1 MRRFAALFHELDATT
16 STTEK
21 VSLLA
26 AYFREADPGDAAW
39 ALALLTG
46 NRPKGAATT
55 AVLKDMA
62 IDAAGIPEW
71 LLKECHA
78 AVGDLSETIALLL
91 PEPDGNAEES
101 LAETMEKRVLPLGA
115 SGDAEKRAV
124 IQQAWASLSGD
135 ERIVYHKLIRG
146 GFRVGVQKRLVAR
159 GLGEAFGIE
168 ADVIQHR
175 LMGGFEPTAE
185 AFGRIVSADEASER
199 LVLGYPFYLAHPL
212 NVESAD
218 AVGAALGDAGDWIC
232 ERKWDGI
239 RAQLVWRS
247 GEATLWSRGEGLIGE
262 QFPELLDA
270 ARGLPDGTVLDGE
283 VLLWRGTGH
292 LPFAV
297 LQKRLNRKVAPT
309 HQMSLFDET
318 RVVLIAYDLLEQSGE
333 DLRGL
338 AFEERRSRLENLVG
352 ELDGATRET
361 VRLSE
366 TIDAGSWDEA
376 EAEWKRSRAL
386 GVEGLMLKHR
396 RSVYGVGRTKNE
408 DGSGWY
414 KWKVE
419 PFTADAVMVGAH
431 PGSGRRASLYT
442 DYAFAV
448 WDRSETVDG
457 EERELVTFAK
467 AYSGLT
473 QEEIERLDSW
483 IRANTTMKRGPFR
496 QVKPTQVFE
505 LAFEGLQESDRH
517 KSGIAVRFPRIKRW
531 RDDKP
536 AAEADTLETLR
547 GLLALQ
553 GGGS

>member
-1 MRRFAALFHELDATT
+1 VRRFAALFHDLDATA
-16 STTEK
+16 STAEK

-26 AYFREADPGDAAW
+26 GYFGEAEPGDAAW

-46 NRPKGAATT
+46 RRPKGAATT
-55 AVLKDMA
+55 AVLRELA
-62 IDAAGIPEW
+62 IEVSGVPGW
-71 LLKECHA
+71 LLNECHA

-91 PEPDGNAEES
+91 PEPEAVGEES
-101 LAETMEKRVLPLGA
+101 LSETMDRRVVPLAA
-115 SGDAEKRAV
+115 SGIGGKRG
-124 IQQAWASLSGD
+124 IIRDAWACLGGD

-159 GLGEAFGIE
+159 GLGEAFGIDP
-168 ADVIQHR
+168 DVIQHR
-175 LMGGFEPTAE
+175 MMGGVEATAE
-185 AFGRIVSADEASER
+185 GFARVVSDDGASER
-199 LVLGYPFYLAHPL
+199 LVRGYPFYLAHPI
-212 NVESAD
+212 NADSAGGVE
-218 AVGAALGDAGDWIC
+218 GALGDASGWLC

-283 VLLWRGTGH
+283 VLIWSGGRH
-292 LPFAV
+292 LAFSA
-297 LQKRLNRKVAPT
+297 LQKRLNRRVAPS
-309 HQMSLFDET
+309 HQMSLFDDS
-318 RVVLIAYDLLEQSGE
+318 RGVLIAYDLLEEGGD
-333 DLRGL
+333 DLRGK
-338 AFEERRSRLENLVG
+338 AMEERRGRLESLLG
-352 ELDGATRET
+352 ALDAVTRET

-366 TIDAGSWDEA
+366 MVPVRSWADA
-376 EAEWKRSRAL
+376 EAEWARSRAL

-396 RSVYGVGRTKNE
+396 RSVYGVGRTKSG
-408 DGSGWY
+408 DGAGWY

-448 WDRSETVDG
+448 WDG
-457 EERELVTFAK
+457 EGPARELVTFAK

-473 QEEIERLDSW
+473 QEEIERLDAW

-505 LAFEGLQESDRH
+505 LAFEGLRESDRH
-517 KSGIAVRFPRIKRW
+517 KSGVAVRFPRIRRW

-536 AAEADTLETLR
+536 AAEADTLATLR
-547 GLLALQ
+547 GLLDMR
-553 GGGS
+553 GGAP